1 MRKSKTVTKDLNLL
15 TTNTAPT
22 EVTVTVDNKTSN
34 VNDIEAT
41 TIKNGASVDEV
52 TVTEE
57 ELMFPFDDENE
68 TSNVNDNETTTIENG
83 ASVENE
89 NEDAIKVP
97 VIKEEDIDTTT
108 EFGALYRIHKFG
120 KPNEKKECARVYEE
134 KKERKKQEEEE
145 MLNGLR
151 KRAIRDYIGWLVENI
166 IYNAKDNI
174 REQSKSIESENT
186 PLPTA
191 STSHMDELRKVS
203 KLICSDTDDDENPS
217 DEINSAFGQ
226 PTRNRESQWNAIHKE
241 IRAKSANHGYLGD
254 THELSAEEIK
264 KVKETVDNWKKAHK
278 VIDDDAYNAYS
289 NIRARSPYDCL
300 SDNER
305 PQSNQ
310 STDTVAYDRE
320 INSYSFLRVSD
331 LRNYGVTDAEND
343 IPSDI
348 ENDTSDQER
357 ADDNIFEITIS

>member
-89 NEDAIKVP
+89 NEDVIKVP

-120 KPNEKKECARVYEE
+120 EPNEKKECARVYEE
-134 KKERKKQEEEE
+134 KKKEKTR
-145 MLNGLR
+145 R
-151 KRAIRDYIGWLVENI
+151 RRDAQWSS
-166 IYNAKDNI
+166 
-174 REQSKSIESENT
+174 QKS
-186 PLPTA
+186 
-191 STSHMDELRKVS
+191 H
-203 KLICSDTDDDENPS
+203 
-217 DEINSAFGQ
+217 
-226 PTRNRESQWNAIHKE
+226 
-241 IRAKSANHGYLGD
+241 
-254 THELSAEEIK
+254 
-264 KVKETVDNWKKAHK
+264 
-278 VIDDDAYNAYS
+278 
-289 NIRARSPYDCL
+289 
-300 SDNER
+300 
-305 PQSNQ
+305 
-310 STDTVAYDRE
+310 
-320 INSYSFLRVSD
+320 
-331 LRNYGVTDAEND
+331 
-343 IPSDI
+343 
-348 ENDTSDQER
+348 
-357 ADDNIFEITIS
+357 